1 MSAFNPSNIWQFGFA
16 VIWGRRGWRGHGNNV
31 DHESASLEKAKML
44 AWNSAVGRRLTLTL
58 CDCWWPPLSGWTA
71 FFFIEVDPLSR
82 KGLIKG
88 GEKLGDRFK
97 HLKVGEMRAY
107 SQKGAQGFA

>member
-44 AWNSAVGRRLTLTL
+44 AWNSAVGRRLMLTL
-58 CDCWWPPLSGWTA
+58 RLLVAALVW
-71 FFFIEVDPLSR
+71 VDWIFL
-82 KGLIKG
+82 
-88 GEKLGDRFK
+88 
-97 HLKVGEMRAY
+97 Y
-107 SQKGAQGFA
+107 

>member
-1 MSAFNPSNIWQFGFA
+1 M
-16 VIWGRRGWRGHGNNV
+16 
-31 DHESASLEKAKML
+31 
-44 AWNSAVGRRLTLTL
+44 
-58 CDCWWPPLSGWTA
+58 SGWTG